1 MSTIG
6 QMMGDPGTDADV
18 RAAHRAALAER
29 AKQERDL
36 AAALAEDRPVKR
48 PPVPAQPVKRQ
59 PRWIAPGLTGRGE
72 LLLVIDRNGEPRLRV
87 AVIRAMQGSANSLTV
102 RVAVEAGQVLI
113 EPCAASDRY
122 ARRVRADG
130 TIRGGSLRREL
141 RAAGFGPGLYPIARE
156 PDGCWVASATERKR
170 EAA

>member
-1 MSTIG
+1 
-6 QMMGDPGTDADV
+6 
-18 RAAHRAALAER
+18 
-29 AKQERDL
+29 
-36 AAALAEDRPVKR
+36 
-48 PPVPAQPVKRQ
+48 
-59 PRWIAPGLTGRGE
+59 
-72 LLLVIDRNGEPRLRV
+72 
-87 AVIRAMQGSANSLTV
+87 V